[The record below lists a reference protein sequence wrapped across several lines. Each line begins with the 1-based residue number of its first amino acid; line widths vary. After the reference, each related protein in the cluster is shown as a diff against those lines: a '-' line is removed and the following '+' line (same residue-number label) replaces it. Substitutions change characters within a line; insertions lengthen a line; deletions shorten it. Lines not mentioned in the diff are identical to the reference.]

1 MNASWIIP
9 FVVLGGALAS
19 YALVG
24 GRRRKVVVGGAFR
37 SSRNS
42 ELVPAAVSLALVLA
56 NFTSN

>member
-24 GRRRKVVVGGAFR
+24 GRRRKVVVGGRFAPR
-37 SSRNS
+37 EIPN
-42 ELVPAAVSLALVLA
+42 
-56 NFTSN
+56 

>member
-1 MNASWIIP
+1 MNARWIIP

-24 GRRRKVVVGGAFR
+24 GRRRKVVVGGRFAP
-37 SSRNS
+37 